1 MSGVANMKIV
11 LEIPGRAD
19 ATPLVQ
25 SHARSLAALGGFDE
39 ARAVAI
45 ELACEEAFGRIA
57 ERSSGGPIDPPVRMV
72 TDLSTLALTIAFDD
86 QAAPAAAIED
96 APGGHAPSGL
106 DEVDLNAVS
115 RSLIR
120 AAADSVTWMPLGRQ
134 GHRTQMVF
142 NRPQPAVAA
151 LVHPERLQAFDE
163 QVPLAPPQDYTVRL
177 TGEDT
182 DWHQIAVA
190 MYRTYGFSYPL
201 DDFYLPDRIRA
212 LNQAGLVL
220 SAVAVT
226 NDGEVV
232 GHYALDVQGFGQFGV
247 QRPFTGELGKAVVD
261 PAHRSRGL
269 MERMRRFVEDAARER
284 GMTSVFSEPTM
295 AHPFSQK
302 ANESLGSRAC
312 GVMLGLVASHLLG
325 LKAIDSAAT
334 GQRTSV
340 MFYHQPL
347 GPQAARRVY
356 APPVHRQMLW
366 RTYAHCGID
375 VQDAGPAGPA
385 AGHTDVIVQ
394 YVPQIDIGVMAVRAV
409 GHDVAQR
416 LRASLQ
422 QLVRDA
428 GARVIFMT
436 LRLDDPGCPGAL
448 EAAERLGFHYAA
460 LCPLFDEGHD
470 VLRLQYVNVPID
482 FGALAVAGP
491 FAREI
496 VDYVQA
502 DRARVDAL

>member
-1 MSGVANMKIV
+1 MSGVANLKIV

-57 ERSSGGPIDPPVRMV
+57 ERSSGGPTDPPVRMI

-151 LVHPERLQAFDE
+151 LVQPERLQAFDE

-247 QRPFTGELGKAVVD
+247 QQPFTGELGKAVVD

-269 MERMRRFVEDAARER
+269 MERMRRFVEGAARER

-302 ANESLGSRAC
+302 ANESLGSRPC
-312 GVMLGLVASHLLG
+312 GVLLGLVASHLLG
-325 LKAIDSAAT
+325 LRAIDSAAA

-385 AGHTDVIVQ
+385 AEHTDVIVQ

-470 VLRLQYVNVPID
+470 VLRLQYVNVSID
-482 FGALAVAGP
+482 FSALAVAGP

>member
-1 MSGVANMKIV
+1 MKIV

-19 ATPLVQ
+19 ATRLVQ

-57 ERSSGGPIDPPVRMV
+57 ERSSGGSTDTPVRMV
-72 TDLSTLALTIAFDD
+72 TDLSALALTIAFND

-96 APGGHAPSGL
+96 APGGHVPSGL

-120 AAADSVTWMPLGRQ
+120 AAADSVTWTPLGRL
-134 GHRTQMVF
+134 GHRTHMTF
-142 NRPQPAVAA
+142 NRPQPAIAA
-151 LVHPERLQAFDE
+151 LEPQTALQAFDE
-163 QVPLAPPQDYTVRL
+163 QVPLAPPQDYLVRL
-177 TGEDT
+177 CGEDT

-190 MYRTYGFSYPL
+190 MYRAYGFTYPV
-201 DDFYLPDRIRA
+201 DDFYLPDRIQK
-212 LNQAGLVL
+212 LNQAGFVM

-226 NDGEVV
+226 TAGAVV

-247 QRPFTGELGKAVVD
+247 RQPFTGELGKAVVD
-261 PAHRSRGL
+261 PAHRGRGL
-269 MERMRRFVEDAARER
+269 MERMRRFVEDEARRR

-295 AHPFSQK
+295 AHLFSQK
-302 ANESLGSRAC
+302 ANESMGSRAS
-312 GVMLGLVASHLLG
+312 GVVLGMLDSRLLG
-325 LKAIDSAAT
+325 LKAIDSPTA

-347 GPQAARRVY
+347 GAQAARQVY
-356 APPVHRQMLW
+356 APAVHRQMLW
-366 RTYAHCGID
+366 RTYAHCGIE
-375 VQDAGPAGPA
+375 VEDAAPSGPAPE
-385 AGHTDVIVQ
+385 HTDVTVQ
-394 YVPQIDIGVMAVRAV
+394 YVPLVDLGLIMLRQAGQ
-409 GHDVAQR
+409 DVALR
-416 LRASLQ
+416 LRQSLQ

-428 GARVIFMT
+428 GTRVILLS
-436 LRLDDPGCPGAL
+436 LRLDDPCCPVAL

-482 FGALAVAGP
+482 FSTLAVAGP

-502 DRARVDAL
+502 DRARVDML